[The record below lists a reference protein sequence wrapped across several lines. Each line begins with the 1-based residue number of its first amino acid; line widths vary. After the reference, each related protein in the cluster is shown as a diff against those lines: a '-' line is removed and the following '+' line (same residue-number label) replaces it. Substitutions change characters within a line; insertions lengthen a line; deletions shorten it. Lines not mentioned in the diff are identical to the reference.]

1 MSDKTEKAIAEATA
15 EEQTAA
21 EQANTAQPEEL
32 PVITLGEIEAID
44 LPGDDA
50 TTGAGNEIGRPTFR
64 IADDDCADWAIRKIA
79 TERAERDRIVGLAK
93 SQISRLQEQIEKAEH
108 RYTQNTTFLTD
119 RLADFFRGVPHRTTK
134 TTEKYRLLSGT
145 LTMKLGKPTP
155 KADDAKLVE
164 WLKANGHEDLVKVEE
179 KAMWGELK
187 KLLSFTGSMACI
199 ESTGEIVDGVT
210 VEQSPDV
217 FTVDL

>member
-1 MSDKTEKAIAEATA
+1 MSNKTEKAIAEAIGDEQSTA
-15 EEQTAA
+15 AA
-21 EQANTAQPEEL
+21 EQPGAEQPEAL
-32 PVITLGEIEAID
+32 PVITLEEIETID
-44 LPGDDA
+44 LPGDHEGD
-50 TTGAGNEIGRPTFR
+50 TDSGRPAFR

-199 ESTGEIVDGVT
+199 EATGEIVDGVT